1 MPGTD
6 RAIHSKEYRY
16 ACEELDVLCR
26 AGVTRG
32 GLMDFHRRY
41 KLVLLAHSQPEYREI
56 GPFIAAISNWSSLS
70 EFTAEY
76 RRRLLHLLSHL
87 PTVAN
92 HTNVLMHVQG
102 YFRPYL
108 SSAQRQ
114 ALAQLIEQY
123 RLGNQPLQAPI
134 AQITEYLAEFPND
147 YLAQQR
153 YFVFYVQDE
162 VPSYLQD

>member
-1 MPGTD
+1 M
-6 RAIHSKEYRY
+6 
-16 ACEELDVLCR
+16 
-26 AGVTRG
+26 
-32 GLMDFHRRY
+32 
-41 KLVLLAHSQPEYREI
+41 
-56 GPFIAAISNWSSLS
+56 S
-70 EFTAEY
+70 EFTVEY

-108 SSAQRQ
+108 SSDQRQ

-123 RLGNQPLQAPI
+123 RLGNQPLHVPI

-153 YFVFYVQDE
+153 YFAFIYRIKYQVIYRIKYQVMYRIKYQTGRCLVIE
-162 VPSYLQD
+162 